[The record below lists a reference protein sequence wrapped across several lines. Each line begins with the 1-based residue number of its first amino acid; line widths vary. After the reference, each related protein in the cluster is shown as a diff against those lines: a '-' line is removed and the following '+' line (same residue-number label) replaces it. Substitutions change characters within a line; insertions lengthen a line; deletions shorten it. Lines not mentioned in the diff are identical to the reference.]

1 VDKRI
6 RIGSGLD
13 RFLHQLVILL
23 ADGRMDRAGA
33 LLSDLGRA
41 GVLTTGA
48 ASYQILDLDCA
59 RRTVPEWLRPHE
71 IHRFTSEIPAPV
83 ANLLQTL
90 VIWDRADVPLPCEQV
105 NDKRADESFSQLVR
119 LELVVAS
126 PAGWRLSMPLR
137 LMLWCGTGAPARDGH
152 PDNLSLLFDGVRS
165 LRRSGRWIPAGRLAH
180 EIIEAVPEEAASRIG
195 LHITAVIGRAH
206 LQDYQTALRILDDD
220 SGPHARRFEWPA
232 KWSVRLTALRA
243 FMTAETGDL
252 TTASRLLRSIG
263 REDTRSRE
271 RFWMVLAGCW
281 VRIRQG
287 DYLRSERLLARLL
300 RRRSPQV
307 AWIDTVL
314 LNWRAS
320 ALLFLER
327 YQEAAALYQDAL
339 QAATA
344 AGWQDRTFN
353 LLFNSA
359 LGKIDTGQYD
369 QAERQLRGFITRC
382 ERDGSLHLLP
392 GAWAEMARISDH
404 VPGRPPAR
412 WALEKALSMAEHT
425 GALPSSQFIVW
436 GLANRASDRNR
447 LDDAQ
452 QYLNRL
458 AERSRQVG
466 QPYLEGVA
474 KWELSR
480 VFWVRGRQDEAFEL
494 LNDSLLIQMRLGQF
508 TRAAAVWRRR
518 AQFLLELERLTE
530 AEQAIIEADTL
541 YRRVPGSRDEMF
553 VDLLRLELAIRRGN
567 EAFTEADLD
576 SIRLDQAG
584 GSRYLA
590 YAHAL
595 LAIGFACIDDW
606 LTARS
611 YARETLSYLNQLGY
625 EYFAGRVLNLAHRVK
640 NRSRAA
646 RELVSYWQ
654 ETLPYSNQ

>member
-1 VDKRI
+1 MDKRI
-6 RIGSGLD
+6 RIGSGLN
-13 RFLHQLVILL
+13 RFLHQLVTLL
-23 ADGRMDRAGA
+23 ADGRMERAGT

-41 GVLTTGA
+41 GALTTGA
-48 ASYQILDLDCA
+48 ASYQVLDLDCA
-59 RRTVPEWLRPHE
+59 RRTIPEWLRPHE
-71 IHRFTSEIPAPV
+71 ISRFNSEIPAPV
-83 ANLLQTL
+83 GSLLQTL
-90 VIWDRADVPLPCEQV
+90 LIWDRADVPLPCEV
-105 NDKRADESFSQLVR
+105 REARAAESFSQLAR
-119 LELVVAS
+119 LGLVVPS
-126 PAGWRLSMPLR
+126 PSGWRLSMLLR
-137 LMLWCGTGAPARDGH
+137 LMLWCGHGTPARDEH
-152 PDNLSLLFDGVRS
+152 PDHLSLLFDGVRA
-165 LRRSGRWIPAGRLAH
+165 LRRSGRWIQAGRLAH
-180 EIIEAVPEEAASRIG
+180 EIIQAAPEQAASRFG
-195 LHITAVIGRAH
+195 LRITAVMGRAH

-220 SGPHARRFEWPA
+220 AGPQARRFCWPA
-232 KWSVRLTALRA
+232 KWSTRITALRA

-252 TTASRLLRSIG
+252 TTASTLLRSTG

-271 RFWMVLAGCW
+271 RFWMVRVGCW

-287 DYLRSERLLARLL
+287 EYRRSERLLARLL

-307 AWIDTVL
+307 AWVDTVM

-320 ALLFLER
+320 ALLSPER

-339 QAATA
+339 QAAAA
-344 AGWQDRTFN
+344 AGWQDRAFN

-382 ERDGSLHLLP
+382 EREGSLHLLP

-425 GALPSSQFIVW
+425 GTLPSAQFIVW

-458 AERSRQVG
+458 AELSRRVG

-480 VFWVRGRQDEAFEL
+480 VFWVRGCQDEAFEL
-494 LNDSLLIQMRLGQF
+494 LNDSLQIQMRLGQL

-530 AEQAIIEADTL
+530 AEQASIEADTL

-567 EAFTEADLD
+567 DNLTEADLD
-576 SIRLDQAG
+576 SIRLDRAG

-590 YAHAL
+590 YAYAL
-595 LAIGFACIDDW
+595 LAIGFACLDDW
-606 LTARS
+606 LTARP
-611 YARETLSYLNQLGY
+611 YARETLSYLSQLGY
-625 EYFAGRVLNLAHRVK
+625 EYFAGRVLDLAHRVK

-654 ETLPYSNQ
+654 ETLPYSNP